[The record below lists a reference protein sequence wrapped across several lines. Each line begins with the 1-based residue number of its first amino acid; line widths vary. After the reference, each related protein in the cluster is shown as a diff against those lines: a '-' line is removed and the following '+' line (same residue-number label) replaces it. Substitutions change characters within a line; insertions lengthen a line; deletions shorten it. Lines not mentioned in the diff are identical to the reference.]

1 MQKTELKS
9 EIKRARNGQNN
20 TKQRFAD
27 CPLQYHGQ
35 SATVPQTARYITWTV
50 RSSRIRNQTPR
61 KQFYSWSEKPLLQS
75 PDSPGLGAGQSAS
88 TDTEQQRTHRKE
100 PDSRTVHYSTPDCPR
115 IVQTEEQE
123 RPQNRLLTSIFR
135 FVAKPSPTTTK
146 LGEHNHK
153 TVGELFLR
161 GHCPI

>member
-1 MQKTELKS
+1 LRTVRYSTLDS
-9 EIKRARNGQNN
+9 
-20 TKQRFAD
+20 
-27 CPLQYHGQ
+27 PLQFPGQPATLPGQ
-35 SATVPQTARYITWTV
+35 SAVQELETKLRGN
-50 RSSRIRNQTPR
+50 SSILDLKNHC
-61 KQFYSWSEKPLLQS
+61 YSP

-135 FVAKPSPTTTK
+135 FVAKPSPTATK

-153 TVGELFLR
+153 IVGELFLR